1 MEKQQA
7 RFQQEETV
15 SLSYKIELFFS
26 RRKAVLIP
34 AACGLFFLVPFLG
47 FNQYIL
53 RIFIVIAIYTML
65 TLALNLVAGYTGQ
78 LSMGN
83 AGFYAIGAYTST
95 LLLMRADIN
104 YWITIPLAAIL
115 AGICGLALGLPTFR
129 LRGSYLTIV
138 TLGFGEIVRMILMNW
153 DSVTNG
159 TLGIRNIPAPGIF
172 GVTLSIRNGG
182 FYYLALFLVI
192 LVSASSWCIVNS
204 KIGRAFVSIREDEI
218 AAQMMGIKTTKY
230 KALAFVLSAF
240 FSGLAGAFYAP
251 MVAYIDPNSFTFE
264 VSSQIISMAILGGLG
279 TMRGMYFGA
288 AVLIIFPEVS
298 RFLMDYRFVIY
309 GLILVL
315 MMRFR
320 PQGLLGWQPRIPLK
334 FSRAVNSDLAREG
347 LLPGPDG
354 RKPHGAEEDPHGD
367 S

>member
-1 MEKQQA
+1 MNRKKPKQQDA
-7 RFQQEETV
+7 PGAF
-15 SLSYKIELFFS
+15 YKIELFFA
-26 RRKAVLIP
+26 RYRALVLSALFVFIF
-34 AACGLFFLVPFLG
+34 AAPLLG

-53 RIFIVIAIYTML
+53 RIGIVIGIYTIL
-65 TLALNLVAGYTGQ
+65 SLALNLVAGYTGQ

-95 LLLMRADIN
+95 LLLLRGDIN
-104 YWITIPLAAIL
+104 YWLTLPLAAGL
-115 AGICGLALGLPTFR
+115 AGICGLLLGLPTFR

-159 TLGIRNIPAPGIF
+159 TLGIRNIPAPSVF
-172 GVTLSIRNGG
+172 GFTLSIRNGG
-182 FYYLALFLVI
+182 FFYLVWFLVI
-192 LVSASSWCIVNS
+192 LVATASRFIVNS
-204 KIGRAFVSIREDEI
+204 KVGRAFISIREDEI

-251 MVAYIDPNSFTFE
+251 MVQYIDPNSFTFE
-264 VSSQIISMAILGGLG
+264 VSSQIISLAILGGLG
-279 TMRGMYFGA
+279 TMRGMFFGA
-288 AVLIIFPEVS
+288 AVLIVFPEVS

-309 GLILVL
+309 GVILVL

-320 PQGLLGWQPRIPLK
+320 PQGLLGWQSRVPLR
-334 FSRAVNSDLAREG
+334 FSRSVKNELEREG
-347 LLPGPDG
+347 LLPKEG
-354 RKPHGAEEDPHGD
+354 
-367 S
+367 

>member
-1 MEKQQA
+1 MEKNT
-7 RFQQEETV
+7 QEPLKESV
-15 SLSYKIELFFS
+15 SALYKIELFFS
-26 RRKAVLIP
+26 RSKTVLIP
-34 AACGLFFLVPFLG
+34 LVFILFLAVPLMG

-53 RIFIVIAIYTML
+53 RIFTVFGIYAIL

-95 LLLMRADIN
+95 ILLLRLEVN
-104 YWITIPLAAIL
+104 YWLTIPLAAVL
-115 AGICGLALGLPTFR
+115 AGLCGLLLGLPTFR

-138 TLGFGEIVRMILMNW
+138 TLGFGEIVRMVLMNW

-159 TLGIRNIPAPGIF
+159 TLGIRNIPPPVFFGI
-172 GVTLSIRNGG
+172 TLSLRNGG
-182 FYYLALFLVI
+182 FYYLVLFLVV
-192 LVSASSWCIVNS
+192 LVSLASWFIVNS
-204 KIGRAFVSIREDEI
+204 KIGRAFVSIREDDI

-251 MVAYIDPNSFTFE
+251 MVGYIDSNSFTFE

-279 TMRGMYFGA
+279 TMRGMFFGA
-288 AVLIIFPEVS
+288 AVLIVFPEVS

-309 GLILVL
+309 GFILVV

-320 PQGLLGWQPRIPLK
+320 PQGLLGWQPRVPLR
-334 FSRAVNSDLAREG
+334 FSKAVKKILRREG
-347 LLPGPDG
+347 LLPKAD
-354 RKPHGAEEDPHGD
+354 
-367 S
+367 